1 MIDYDATL
9 IKIKQTAEVYLAIK
23 SAFTSLKGLSENSL
37 EKQYYQ
43 RYEKDVQGAMGKLDW
58 RRPTLPWL
66 EEKDVQ
72 CAMGKLDALIKAPK
86 KSLAEYAKC
95 KEGISDAIIA
105 DVEPI
110 FSASGDHDLYV
121 QFYNISVYIDHWIT
135 DGKNEIQ
142 GKKIVAES
150 RRLNNILELQNSNMF
165 VRPFKKFFQ
174 KFQR

>member
-1 MIDYDATL
+1 M
-9 IKIKQTAEVYLAIK
+9 KQDFSDAEVYLAIK

-37 EKQYYQ
+37 KKQYYQ
-43 RYEKDVQGAMGKLDW
+43 RYEKDVQG
-58 RRPTLPWL
+58 
-66 EEKDVQ
+66 
-72 CAMGKLDALIKAPK
+72 AMGKLDALIKAPK

-150 RRLNNILELQNSNMF
+150 RRLNNILELQNSNIF

>member
-1 MIDYDATL
+1 M
-9 IKIKQTAEVYLAIK
+9 KQDFSDAEVYLAIK

-37 EKQYYQ
+37 KKQYYQ
-43 RYEKDVQGAMGKLDW
+43 RYEKAVQG
-58 RRPTLPWL
+58 
-66 EEKDVQ
+66 
-72 CAMGKLDALIKAPK
+72 AMGKLDALIKASK

-95 KEGISDAIIA
+95 KEGIADAIIA

-110 FSASGDHDLYV
+110 FSVSGDHDLYV
-121 QFYNISVYIDHWIT
+121 QFYNVSVYIDHWIT
-135 DGKNEIQ
+135 GGKNEIQ

-150 RRLNNILELQNSNMF
+150 RRLNNILELQNSNML

>member
-1 MIDYDATL
+1 M
-9 IKIKQTAEVYLAIK
+9 KQDFSDAEVYLAIK

-37 EKQYYQ
+37 KKQYYQ
-43 RYEKDVQGAMGKLDW
+43 RYEKDVQG
-58 RRPTLPWL
+58 
-66 EEKDVQ
+66 
-72 CAMGKLDALIKAPK
+72 AMGKLDALIKAPK

-150 RRLNNILELQNSNMF
+150 RRLNNILELQNSNML

>member
-1 MIDYDATL
+1 M
-9 IKIKQTAEVYLAIK
+9 KQDFSDAEVYLAIK

-37 EKQYYQ
+37 KKQYYQ
-43 RYEKDVQGAMGKLDW
+43 RYEKAVQG
-58 RRPTLPWL
+58 
-66 EEKDVQ
+66 
-72 CAMGKLDALIKAPK
+72 AMGKLDALIKAPK

-95 KEGISDAIIA
+95 KEEISDAIIA

-135 DGKNEIQ
+135 GGKNEIQ

-150 RRLNNILELQNSNMF
+150 RRLNNILELQNSNML

>member
-1 MIDYDATL
+1 M
-9 IKIKQTAEVYLAIK
+9 KQDFSDAEVYLAIK

-37 EKQYYQ
+37 KKQYYQ
-43 RYEKDVQGAMGKLDW
+43 RYEKDVQG
-58 RRPTLPWL
+58 
-66 EEKDVQ
+66 
-72 CAMGKLDALIKAPK
+72 AMGKLDALIKAPK

>member
-1 MIDYDATL
+1 M
-9 IKIKQTAEVYLAIK
+9 KQDFSDAEVYLAIK

-37 EKQYYQ
+37 KKQYYQ
-43 RYEKDVQGAMGKLDW
+43 RYEKAVQG
-58 RRPTLPWL
+58 
-66 EEKDVQ
+66 
-72 CAMGKLDALIKAPK
+72 AMGKLDALIKAPK

-95 KEGISDAIIA
+95 KEGILDAIIA

-135 DGKNEIQ
+135 GGTNEIQ

>member
-1 MIDYDATL
+1 M
-9 IKIKQTAEVYLAIK
+9 KQDFSDAEVYLAIK

-37 EKQYYQ
+37 KKQYYQ
-43 RYEKDVQGAMGKLDW
+43 RYEKAVQG
-58 RRPTLPWL
+58 
-66 EEKDVQ
+66 
-72 CAMGKLDALIKAPK
+72 AMGKLDALIKAPK